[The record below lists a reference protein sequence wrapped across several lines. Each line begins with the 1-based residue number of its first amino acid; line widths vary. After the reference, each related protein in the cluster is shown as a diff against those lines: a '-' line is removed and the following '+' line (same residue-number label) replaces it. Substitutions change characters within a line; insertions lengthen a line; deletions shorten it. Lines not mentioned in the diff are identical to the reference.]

1 MSAPIETT
9 ETEALDAA
17 FEAID
22 QTLAGAGAL
31 AAIEQA
37 CATLEERGDYRGWLD
52 ALLLKARVELG
63 LPAVQVGSLNDLPEP
78 GRSKYEERYVE
89 ALRTVGKKLL
99 DRGEIAA
106 AWPYFRAIGEKDLVA
121 AAIEAYAPGQEGDE
135 QLGGVVDVA
144 FNQGVA
150 PKKGFELI
158 LRHYGTC
165 SSITAFEHLPPDEA
179 VRAHCAEKLV
189 RQLHEHLV
197 SNLRADFERQEK
209 PLPPEGTSIEGL
221 VEGNDWLFSDDAYHI
236 DISHLGSTVRVG
248 TLLSDPE
255 AIALAADLTEYGR
268 RLSDRH
274 KYEGD
279 PPFENLYED
288 HRVFLRA
295 LLGKD
300 VDQAI
305 SHFRGKLPPVD
316 PDGSPDDTAP
326 AQVLVKLLSRV
337 GREEEAIGVAADYLA
352 TIPEGLLTCPGLSQ
366 LCRKAGR
373 LDRLAEVAKSRG
385 DLVAYLSARLPG

>member
-9 ETEALDAA
+9 ETEAQDAA

-22 QTLAGAGAL
+22 RTLAGGGGAL

-37 CATLEERGDYRGWLD
+37 CQTLEERGDYRGWLD
-52 ALLLKARVELG
+52 GLLLKARVEIG

-99 DRGEIAA
+99 GKGEIAA
-106 AWPYFRAIGEKDLVA
+106 AWPYFRAIGEKELVTG
-121 AAIEAYAPGQEGDE
+121 AIDAYAPGPDGDE

-144 FNQGVA
+144 FNQGVS

-179 VRAHCAEKLV
+179 VRAHCAGMLV

-209 PLPPEGTSIEGL
+209 PLPPEGTSIAGL
-221 VEGNDWLFSDDAYHI
+221 VEGNDWLLADDAYHI

-268 RLSDRH
+268 RLSERH

-288 HRVFLRA
+288 HRLFLRA

-300 VDQAI
+300 VDQAVA
-305 SHFRGKLPPVD
+305 HFRGKLPPID
-316 PDGSPDDTAP
+316 PDGRPDDTAP

-352 TIPEGLLTCPGLSQ
+352 SIPEGLLTCPGLSQ
-366 LCRKAGR
+366 LCQKSGR
-373 LDRLAEVAKSRG
+373 LDRLAEVAKARG
-385 DLVAYLSARLPG
+385 DLVAYLSARLP